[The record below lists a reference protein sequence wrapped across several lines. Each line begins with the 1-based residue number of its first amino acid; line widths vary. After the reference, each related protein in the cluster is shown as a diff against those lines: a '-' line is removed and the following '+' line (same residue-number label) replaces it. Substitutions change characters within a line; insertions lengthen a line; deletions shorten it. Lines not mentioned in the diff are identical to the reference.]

1 MWLRPV
7 LISVVAATLLGCAAL
22 GAPQGSGAQP
32 SPYPPSV
39 YSHRAGTSEV
49 VLYWDCSR
57 PASGLLRVGG
67 IAHSPYFSDVRALE
81 FDLVGVNEHDRI
93 VSETSG
99 AARDFTL
106 GLNQLSPFEL
116 ELRLAGTEVRFDLF
130 YRYRSRENLRTV
142 ASGPPRIPR
151 RFAQAT
157 IQFLVRDAC
166 SETQHRISKPTR

>member
-7 LISVVAATLLGCAAL
+7 LIPVLAATLLGCTAL
-22 GAPQGSGAQP
+22 GAPQGSGARP

-81 FDLVGVNEHDRI
+81 FDLVGVNDHDRI

-99 AARDFTL
+99 AARDFIL

-116 ELRLAGTEVRFDLF
+116 ELRLAGDEVRFDFF
-130 YRYRSRENLRTV
+130 YRYRSRENLRSV

-151 RFAQAT
+151 LFAQAT
-157 IQFLVRDAC
+157 VQFLVRDAC
-166 SETQHRISKPTR
+166 SETQHRIPKPTR

>member
-7 LISVVAATLLGCAAL
+7 LIPALVATLRGCAAL

-32 SPYPPSV
+32 SPYSPSV

-49 VLYWDCSR
+49 VFYWDCRR

-99 AARDFTL
+99 AARDFIL
-106 GLNQLSPFEL
+106 GLNQMSPFEL
-116 ELRLAGTEVRFDLF
+116 ELRLTGGEVRFDLF
-130 YRYRSRENLRTV
+130 YRYRSLQNFRTV

-151 RFAQAT
+151 LFAQAT
-157 IQFLVRDAC
+157 TQFLVRDAC
-166 SETQHRISKPTR
+166 SETQHRSSR